1 MEECRR
7 LIEMNVNGLYQVN
20 PSFEKMNRYKRIISV
35 TTYLFLQPD
44 LHVDF
49 TAGLERLLND
59 MLYHPPWDNEMP
71 IHEDLE
77 RLINLCYQYRPND
90 ALLAETFA
98 KDLKDITVPD
108 LLTSWLSK
116 NKT

>member
-20 PSFEKMNRYKRIISV
+20 PGFEEMNRYKRIVYV
-35 TTYLFLQPD
+35 TTYLFRQPD
-44 LHVDF
+44 LNADF
-49 TAGLERLLND
+49 TAGLERMLND

-77 RLINLCYQYRPND
+77 RLVNLCYQYRPND
-90 ALLAETFA
+90 ALLAEAFA
-98 KDLKDITVPD
+98 KDLKDIAVPD
-108 LLTSWLSK
+108 MLTSWVAE
-116 NKT
+116 